1 MQIAHARPVL
11 AALALAALAVS
22 TGLVHATEKAAATP
36 AMSATPA
43 MAAVVGK
50 PAPNFT
56 LTDTDGKTHNLAD
69 YTKAGKTVVLE
80 WYNPDCPVVKR
91 YHDSSKK
98 MSETYAKFA
107 DKNVVWLAVNS
118 GGPGKQGHGL
128 DRNKESRGQYKMN
141 YPVLLDESGQVG
153 MMYGAKT
160 TPHMFVIAPNG
171 SLAYVGSL
179 DDGSNPQQPATV
191 NYVAEALQALVA
203 GKAVTVSET
212 KSFGCSVKYAG

>member
-1 MQIAHARPVL
+1 MQIVHARPAL

-36 AMSATPA
+36 AMSVTPA
-43 MAAVVGK
+43 VSAVVGK
-50 PAPNFT
+50 PAPTFT
-56 LTDTDGKTHNLAD
+56 LTDTAGKTHNLAD
-69 YTKAGKTVVLE
+69 YTNAGKTVVLE
-80 WYNPDCPVVKR
+80 WYNPDCPIVKR

-98 MSETYAKFA
+98 MGETFAKFA

-118 GGPGKQGHGL
+118 GSVGKQGHGL
-128 DRNKESRGQYKMN
+128 DHNEKSRGKYKMK

-153 MMYGAKT
+153 MSYGAKT
-160 TPHMFVIAPNG
+160 TPQMFVIASNG
-171 SLAYVGSL
+171 TLAYVGSL

-191 NYVAEALQALVA
+191 NYVVEALQALVA
-203 GKAVTVSET
+203 GKPVTVTET